1 MTFLNE
7 ITHPEKIV
15 ETKVNFFA
23 DYFNFIASQIDKSDY
38 IDVENYLSLI
48 EKMVFQIETNNNHCS
63 RYIDSYLTHPLIQ
76 KENKYFKEYKNYSL
90 ISNLFEEYKNL
101 SKANLKVKWINKNQN
116 FKSSLIRFSIE
127 LKKVMF
133 KKSLK
138 EIISFLKCIHN
149 ISEHQ
154 SDLIHHTNILV
165 SEFLLTNRAKDDII
179 ETFTRIITRDISNF
193 PFPKSFLKDNKNN
206 LLKAKKEF
214 IENRTFDQQFE
225 GILHFLKENKKQE
238 YFIFRIYNIK
248 TDKTFRFKYD
258 QVTFYHPEHKKLK
271 YLKNKVKQVTFSKD
285 FLKKEDMILATIKVN
300 TSSKRISEQIA
311 INTIKRELEFL
322 EYKCGA
328 NSLFEN
334 HSYITTI
341 DFKDFSFK
349 WSRKE
354 NSHTISESNKKLLEN
369 NPFLLLKKVNYE
381 CREHFLNYEYL
392 YTKAQISRNPEDYW
406 HYYETLLKVSS
417 DKTSSIINII
427 SSIIS
432 MSSHKNEKSLI
443 ETYLINSIANSSS
456 AQLNISQGEF
466 MRIINSKKYDFQ
478 TIKKEIN
485 HPFIKYLF
493 ERKSNNTSQ
502 KHLKSYYSRILWDC
516 YSQRNSM
523 MHNYQRNEK
532 GLILIDSK
540 LPELTLR
547 FRKTLINSILENKE
561 LNFVKLIDKL
571 KIFERIVNRK
581 E

>member
-7 ITHPEKIV
+7 ITYPVKIV

-48 EKMVFQIETNNNHCS
+48 EKMIFQIETNNGHCS

-101 SKANLKVKWINKNQN
+101 SKANLKVKWINKNQC

-133 KKSLK
+133 KNSLK
-138 EIISFLKCIHN
+138 VIISFLKCIHN

-154 SDLIHHTNILV
+154 SDLMHHTNILV

-179 ETFTRIITRDISNF
+179 ETFTRIITRDINNF

-271 YLKNKVKQVTFSKD
+271 VLKNQVKQLHFSKD
-285 FLKKEDMILATIKVN
+285 FFKKKDMILATIKVN

-311 INTIKRELEFL
+311 INTIKRELEFI

-328 NSLFEN
+328 NTLFEN

-341 DFKDFSFK
+341 DFKNFTSK
-349 WSRKE
+349 WRRKE
-354 NSHTISESNKKLLEN
+354 NSHTISESNKKLIEN
-369 NPFLLLKKVNYE
+369 NPFLLLKKVNNE

-392 YTKAQISRNPEDYW
+392 YNKAQISRNPEDYW
-406 HYYETLLKVSS
+406 HYYETLLKVYS
-417 DKTSSIINII
+417 DNTSNVIKII
-427 SSIIS
+427 SSIIYT
-432 MSSHKNEKSLI
+432 SSHKNEKSLI
-443 ETYLINSIANSSS
+443 ETYLINSITNSSS
-456 AQLNISQGEF
+456 VQLNISQGEF
-466 MRIINSKKYDFQ
+466 LEIKHSKKHDFQ
-478 TIKKEIN
+478 TIKNEIN
-485 HPFIKYLF
+485 HPFIKYLS
-493 ERKSNNTSQ
+493 ERRRNIPSQ
-502 KHLKSYYSRILWDC
+502 KNSKSYYSRILWDC

-540 LPELTLR
+540 LPELTSR
-547 FRKTLINSILENKE
+547 FRETLINSIIENKE

-571 KIFERIVNRK
+571 TSK
-581 E
+581 